1 MMRYLNSFFLQ
12 VYSADACC
20 AAAVFPG
27 STAWL
32 LCRQHRAPHA
42 GSSLGQR
49 QWGFLRVWA
58 FPRGGRIR
66 SNRAAGFEK
75 SIKRLGK
82 FPERNL

>member
-1 MMRYLNSFFLQ
+1 VL
-12 VYSADACC
+12 CC
-20 AAAVFPG
+20 CRLPGQHGCYAVNIARRTPVLPSDSG
-27 STAWL
+27 K
-32 LCRQHRAPHA
+32 
-42 GSSLGQR
+42 
-49 QWGFLRVWA
+49 WGFLRVWA